1 MRKPQHFSWLV
12 SPYSAKTRSYLTYK
26 GVDFDDVVP
35 SARTLSWTIRRA
47 VGRAIMPTV
56 RLPDGVWLQD
66 SSVIIDHFEATHPSP
81 PTTPPGPSQ
90 RLASALIDL
99 FADEWMPMA
108 ALHYRWSIPQNKA
121 FALNEFARNG
131 LPWVPRPLAIRAIRP
146 IAARMEG
153 YLPLLGVDGTTAAG
167 VEATTTQTIDAV
179 ERTLQHHPYLFGDRP
194 CLADFSLYG
203 PLWSHLYR
211 DPGSTRLFDAAPAVV
226 SWMERLRTGRH
237 AAGGDFLPD
246 DQVPATLDPLFTCI
260 VEDLLPWLHT
270 LVGAINNYCDTH
282 PDASRVPRALGTAPF
297 RIRGQHGSRK
307 LVTFVQ
313 WKAQRSRDA
322 YDHAQG
328 AADDWLAR
336 VGCDD
341 PETALPPIPHP
352 FALRDYKAVLA

>member
-1 MRKPQHFSWLV
+1 
-12 SPYSAKTRSYLTYK
+12 
-26 GVDFDDVVP
+26 
-35 SARTLSWTIRRA
+35 
-47 VGRAIMPTV
+47 
-56 RLPDGVWLQD
+56 
-66 SSVIIDHFEATHPSP
+66 
-81 PTTPPGPSQ
+81 
-90 RLASALIDL
+90 
-99 FADEWMPMA
+99 
-108 ALHYRWSIPQNKA
+108 
-121 FALNEFARNG
+121 
-131 LPWVPRPLAIRAIRP
+131 
-146 IAARMEG
+146 MEC

-211 DPGSTRLFDAAPAVV
+211 DPGTTRLFDAAPAVV